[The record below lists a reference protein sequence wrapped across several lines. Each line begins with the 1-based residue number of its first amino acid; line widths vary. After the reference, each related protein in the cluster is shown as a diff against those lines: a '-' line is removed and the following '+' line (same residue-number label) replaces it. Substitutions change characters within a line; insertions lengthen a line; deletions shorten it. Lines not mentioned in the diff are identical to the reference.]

1 MQIVKARFSVLLG
14 YSKIRYRRARYA
26 SFWSLFDCCLALLIT
41 GALISTPMLCR
52 AQSSGS
58 TLPQM
63 VVNGQVSP
71 SGYRQ
76 MVVNGQVSPGGY
88 SAYGAP
94 EAFSR
99 SRLGA
104 LTQTYVLPPFTV
116 YAGLQ
121 YELTSPRQGLP
132 DNLFTQ
138 ELEVGLPYRFGIAME
153 NNEDAFSGSTRES
166 TTSFELRYAL
176 ADWNKIPLNP
186 TVFAEYKIGIG
197 PLNETAE
204 VGSQEKGD
212 DTDQGPGRTPNA
224 YELRLLLAEDWGDKV
239 EWALDGFFE
248 QEVSGDLGREW
259 GFAQTLAVPL
269 LHEQEKLKL
278 GVEMQYSNHTDKDT
292 RNKPIQL
299 FEIGPSLAF
308 KPTRHTRL
316 DLVPL
321 FGTTSAGPNLQLFVI
336 FSAVLGPKEGGESEE
351 PASTRN
357 R

>member
-1 MQIVKARFSVLLG
+1 MQIVAARFSVFLG
-14 YSKIRYRRARYA
+14 SSKIQHRPAWYEP
-26 SFWSLFDCCLALLIT
+26 FCSLFECSFAIGIT
-41 GALISTPMLCR
+41 VALISQATPCR
-52 AQSSGS
+52 AQSSVS

-63 VVNGQVSP
+63 VVT
-71 SGYRQ
+71 
-76 MVVNGQVSPGGY
+76 GQVSPGGY

-116 YAGLQ
+116 YAGLE
-121 YELTSPRQGLP
+121 YELTSPRRGLP

-138 ELEVGLPYRFGIAME
+138 ELEVGLPFRFGIAME

-166 TTSFELRYAL
+166 TTSFEMRYAL

-186 TVFAEYKIGIG
+186 TVFAEYKVGIG

-204 VGSQEKGD
+204 VGSQEQGD
-212 DTDQGPGRTPNA
+212 EGDQGPGRTPNA
-224 YELRLLLAEDWGDKV
+224 YELRLLLAQDWCDKV

-248 QEVSGDLGREW
+248 QEVSGDRGREW

-269 LHEQEKLKL
+269 LHEQERLKL
-278 GVEMQYSNHTDKDT
+278 GVEMQYSNHTDHDT
-292 RNKPIQL
+292 RSRPVQL

-308 KPTRHTRL
+308 KPTRHTRI

-321 FGTTSAGPNLQLFVI
+321 FGTTNAGPDLQLFVI
-336 FSAVLGPKEGGESEE
+336 FSAVLGPKEEGGESEE
-351 PASTRN
+351 PASQHN